1 MNTFREKFVPDA
13 LKHRWRKPS
22 GFRLTM
28 EGVISVYEECVAGV
42 WSD

>member
-13 LKHRWRKPS
+13 LKHLSRNVS

-28 EGVISVYEECVAGV
+28 EGVISVFEEYVAVV
-42 WSD
+42 WK

>member
-13 LKHRWRKPS
+13 LKHLWTNAS
-22 GFRLTM
+22 GFRLTT
-28 EGVISVYEECVAGV
+28 EGVISVYEECVAVV